1 MNWKYE
7 FRQLMESCDE
17 NILNIEKAQIL
28 KNQNIPSKL
37 YKYRPVNEYSLNN
50 LEEDTVWLNSPNDYN
65 DPYEFYENIDFKAL
79 SNAITEKHKDELI
92 SMMTSKI
99 QVSEDIIEKAKVS
112 NNPIEIIG
120 EAIMKENQY
129 SGLKIDTFFK
139 FISDYVEKNNQR
151 LISEKL
157 EFIQDTMKVSS
168 FCEEN
173 NQFLMWSH
181 YSDSH
186 RGFCIEYDIDFWN
199 KSDLRRRILYPI
211 IYQDE
216 VYNSTPH
223 LLKSING
230 TEWNNL
236 YPLLSGST
244 KSKNWEY
251 EKEWRFIINIGA
263 SFPRQNYPMNCQSK
277 VFLGHKISE
286 EHKTNIIEI
295 CKQKNLPV
303 FQTKLKGNYELD
315 FEQI

>member
-1 MNWKYE
+1 MNWKNE
-7 FRQLMESCDE
+7 FRQLLESCDE

-37 YKYRPVNEYSLNN
+37 YKYRPVNEFSLNN

-65 DPYEFYENIDFKAL
+65 DPYEFYENIDFKEL
-79 SNAITEKHKDELI
+79 SNAINKKHIDELLE
-92 SMMTSKI
+92 MMTSKI
-99 QVSEDIIEKAKVS
+99 QVSQEIIEKAKES
-112 NNPIEIIG
+112 DEPIEIIG
-120 EAIMKENQY
+120 KALMKENQY
-129 SGLKIDTFFK
+129 SDLKIETFFS
-139 FISDYVEKNNQR
+139 FISEYVAKNNQR

-157 EFIQDTMKVSS
+157 EFIQDSMKVSS

-186 RGFCIEYDIDFWN
+186 RGFCIEYDTDCWK
-199 KSDLRRRILYPI
+199 KSDLRRRILFPVL
-211 IYQDE
+211 YQDE

-223 LLKSING
+223 LLKSINE

-263 SFPRQNYPMNCQSK
+263 SFSRQNYSMNCQSK
-277 VFLGHKISE
+277 VFLGYKISE
-286 EHKTNIIEI
+286 EHKNEIIEI
-295 CKQKNLPV
+295 CKKKGLPV
-303 FQTKLKGNYELD
+303 FQTKLAGNYKLA
-315 FEQI
+315 FEKI